1 MEKVKEKID
10 WYLKI
15 MNIKSDN
22 LSTNLRTVLIM
33 FLVASISYFISFISL
48 KMYDLAIVSIVGV
61 FTYIFCIKTVG
72 KNELEKAFFIAH
84 IQILFSSSIS
94 VLILGWGYGFQIIL
108 IALISIMYIDIF
120 RNRLISYILVLSESI
135 IYIALYLV
143 HISNEGEQSVSYYQ
157 DYFYVANFIFLIVM
171 LLIISKILKST
182 DIAYF
187 YQLKDDNDKFKN
199 ASETDDLTGL
209 INKRTLN
216 LIIDNKRRSSMVISM
231 CDIDNFK
238 QINDQFG
245 HNTGDLVLKTLSNI
259 FLDHT
264 NKTDIVCRWG
274 GEEFVIV
281 SFDISK
287 NDFLT
292 KIQKIKF
299 QISETIIKEGNETF
313 NFSVTFGV
321 SEVGNDRNLLIKQA
335 DKRLY
340 KGKNSTKNCIVS
352 K

>member
-1 MEKVKEKID
+1 
-10 WYLKI
+10 

-143 HISNEGEQSVSYYQ
+143 HISNEGEQSVS
-157 DYFYVANFIFLIVM
+157 
-171 LLIISKILKST
+171 
-182 DIAYF
+182 
-187 YQLKDDNDKFKN
+187 
-199 ASETDDLTGL
+199 
-209 INKRTLN
+209 
-216 LIIDNKRRSSMVISM
+216 
-231 CDIDNFK
+231 
-238 QINDQFG
+238 
-245 HNTGDLVLKTLSNI
+245 
-259 FLDHT
+259 
-264 NKTDIVCRWG
+264 
-274 GEEFVIV
+274 
-281 SFDISK
+281 
-287 NDFLT
+287 
-292 KIQKIKF
+292 
-299 QISETIIKEGNETF
+299 
-313 NFSVTFGV
+313 
-321 SEVGNDRNLLIKQA
+321 
-335 DKRLY
+335 
-340 KGKNSTKNCIVS
+340 
-352 K
+352 

>member
-1 MEKVKEKID
+1 M
-10 WYLKI
+10 
-15 MNIKSDN
+15 
-22 LSTNLRTVLIM
+22 
-33 FLVASISYFISFISL
+33 
-48 KMYDLAIVSIVGV
+48 
-61 FTYIFCIKTVG
+61 
-72 KNELEKAFFIAH
+72 
-84 IQILFSSSIS
+84 
-94 VLILGWGYGFQIIL
+94 
-108 IALISIMYIDIF
+108 
-120 RNRLISYILVLSESI
+120 
-135 IYIALYLV
+135 V

-335 DKRLY
+335 DERLY